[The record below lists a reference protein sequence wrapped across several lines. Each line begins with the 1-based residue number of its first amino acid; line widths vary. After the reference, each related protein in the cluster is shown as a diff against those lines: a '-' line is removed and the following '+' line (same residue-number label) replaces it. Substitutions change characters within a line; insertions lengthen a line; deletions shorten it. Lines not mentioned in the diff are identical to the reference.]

1 MTVRELRPP
10 RRARR
15 LARPVAIG
23 VASVAALVA
32 FVVVALFAFGT
43 YDGWAT
49 VHRGVRH
56 LKPYLVA
63 LQCLAIAALWFA
75 WPWLVGRLTRWPDD
89 ARAALL
95 AARHRICVGLVF
107 IELVVVLGLPFSII

>member
-15 LARPVAIG
+15 LARPVAVAVG
-23 VASVAALVA
+23 VALVA
-32 FVVVALFAFGT
+32 FVVLALSAFGT
-43 YDGWAT
+43 YDEWAT

-75 WPWLVGRLTRWPDD
+75 WPWLVGRLTRRPDD

-95 AARHRICVGLVF
+95 AARHRICAGLIV
-107 IELVVVLGLPFSII
+107 IELVVVLGVPFSLF

>member
-1 MTVRELRPP
+1 MSVRELRPP
-10 RRARR
+10 RLAGR
-15 LARPVAIG
+15 LARPVAVG
-23 VASVAALVA
+23 VALVA
-32 FVVVALFAFGT
+32 FVVLALFAFGT
-43 YDGWAT
+43 YDEWAT

-95 AARHRICVGLVF
+95 AARHRICAGLIV
-107 IELVVVLGLPFSII
+107 IELVVVLGVPFSLF